1 MTLKFE
7 PSVFFKGMAMGAADV
22 VPGVSGGT
30 IAFIAGIY
38 ERLINGIKSVLP
50 AFLALFKHRQWAEFW
65 RSVDGTF
72 LLTLLSG
79 ILTSVALF
87 ANLINYLLQTHPIP
101 IWAFF
106 LGLIIAS
113 VNLVARHVQ
122 QWKASLLVLVVI
134 GFAFGWLITSI
145 SPVEIEPTTLN
156 VFLSGMIA
164 ICAMILPGISGSF
177 ILLVIGMY
185 TVILGAVMT
194 VDLAILSVFA
204 LGCVVGLLSIA
215 NVLSW
220 AFRHY
225 HDITLAV
232 LTGIMLGSLNKV
244 WPWKE
249 VVAYR
254 QNRDGETVPF
264 LDQNVLPGSY
274 EQLTGNDA
282 QLVFALVCVGLG
294 VVVVLLIEYLGV
306 QKGKQN

>member
-1 MTLKFE
+1 
-7 PSVFFKGMAMGAADV
+7 MGAADV

-50 AFLALFKHRQWAEFW
+50 ALLALLKHRQFAEFW
-65 RSVDGTF
+65 RVVDGTF
-72 LLTLLSG
+72 LLTLLLG

-87 ANLINYLLQTHPIP
+87 ANLINYLLKTHPIP

-113 VNLVARHVQ
+113 VHLVARHVQ
-122 QWKASLLVLVVI
+122 QWKASLLVLAMI

-145 SPVEIEPTTLN
+145 SPVEIDPSTLN

-185 TVILGAVMT
+185 TIILGAVMT
-194 VDLAILSVFA
+194 LDLAILSVFS

-215 NVLSW
+215 NLLSW

-249 VVAYR
+249 VVEYR
-254 QNRDGETVPF
+254 QNRHGETVPF
-264 LDQNVLPGSY
+264 LDHNILPGSY
-274 EQLTGNDA
+274 SQLTGNDA
-282 QLVFALVCVGLG
+282 QLGLALLCVAIG
-294 VVVVLLIEYLGV
+294 VVVVLLIEYVGAR
-306 QKGKQN
+306 KGKQN

>member
-1 MTLKFE
+1 
-7 PSVFFKGMAMGAADV
+7 MGAADV

-50 AFLALFKHRQWAEFW
+50 ALLALLKHRQFAEFW
-65 RSVDGTF
+65 RVVDGTF
-72 LLTLLSG
+72 LLTLLLG

-87 ANLINYLLQTHPIP
+87 ASLINYLLQTHPIP

-113 VNLVARHVQ
+113 VHLVAQQVR
-122 QWKASLLVLVVI
+122 QWKVSLLFLALL

-145 SPVEIEPTTLN
+145 SPVEIDPSTLN

-185 TVILGAVMT
+185 TIILGAVMT
-194 VDLAILSVFA
+194 LDLTILSVFS

-254 QNRDGETVPF
+254 QNRHGETVPF
-264 LDQNVLPGSY
+264 LDQNVLPGNYS
-274 EQLTGNDA
+274 QLTGNDA
-282 QLVFALVCVGLG
+282 QFGLALLCVAIG
-294 VVVVLLIEYLGV
+294 VVMVLLIEYVGAR
-306 QKGKQN
+306 KGKQN